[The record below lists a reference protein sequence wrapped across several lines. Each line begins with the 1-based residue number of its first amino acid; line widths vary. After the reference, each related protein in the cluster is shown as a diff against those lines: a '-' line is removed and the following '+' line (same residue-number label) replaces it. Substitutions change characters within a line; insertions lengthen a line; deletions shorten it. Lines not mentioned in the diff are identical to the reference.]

1 MYNQRTTTY
10 TTINILLV
18 HKQLCNTGS
27 ILLIYVTS
35 KIYNGDALVHPCT
48 FLMSVNREDTIYESI
63 IPFIFQKPKLS
74 ARTLVFLRAATC
86 YQWWLQTRVTPI
98 KILNILYSIAQ
109 LRIGIYS
116 ILVHQQFDHRQGIES
131 FGVSLKK
138 LQV

>member
-10 TTINILLV
+10 NTIDILLV

-63 IPFIFQKPKLS
+63 IPFIFKKTQIVDPYPSFLKSCHLLS
-74 ARTLVFLRAATC
+74 MVAA
-86 YQWWLQTRVTPI
+86 
-98 KILNILYSIAQ
+98 N
-109 LRIGIYS
+109 
-116 ILVHQQFDHRQGIES
+116 ES
-131 FGVSLKK
+131 YTN
-138 LQV
+138 